1 MPKAFDSSIGRSVIV
16 AQSALNERVLVEI
29 RGGDEHDDDK
39 RGEVR
44 FPGEPIAAALFY
56 SGLNHTSQNGVRN
69 PIYRC
74 RAGRNA
80 YIQIRMGTS
89 QIFLEAPCKPCVSDW
104 LECLHLFRTDLY

>member
-1 MPKAFDSSIGRSVIV
+1 GKAVAAASAALRTPSASIVIVSLLLLISQAPGTRVIIGFDRPPVLIADSMPKAFDSSIGRRVIV

-56 SGLNHTSQNGVRN
+56 SGLNHTS
-69 PIYRC
+69 
-74 RAGRNA
+74 
-80 YIQIRMGTS
+80 
-89 QIFLEAPCKPCVSDW
+89 
-104 LECLHLFRTDLY
+104 